1 MYVRYASI
9 AGFPVRPTSVLL
21 NLLMA
26 VVAMP
31 SIHAAEAE
39 VKIVK
44 AKCDLAEYRQF
55 DFWIGEWRVVETKTG
70 DAAGQSKI
78 ENLYNGCGIR
88 ENWEDPDLTGG
99 SLNIYDAS
107 DKKWHQLWIDSSGSR
122 RDFVGGLEGGKMILI
137 ATHPSLAHPG
147 KTVSERMTF
156 TPNPDGSVRQYSD
169 ATFDG
174 GKTWSE
180 RYDYTYRRK

>member
-70 DAAGQSKI
+70 DAAGARWLGFPGGISDLRYPDT
-78 ENLYNGCGIR
+78 ETRTLEELRHCG
-88 ENWEDPDLTGG
+88 
-99 SLNIYDAS
+99 YC
-107 DKKWHQLWIDSSGSR
+107 QLA
-122 RDFVGGLEGGKMILI
+122 V
-137 ATHPSLAHPG
+137 P
-147 KTVSERMTF
+147 
-156 TPNPDGSVRQYSD
+156 
-169 ATFDG
+169 
-174 GKTWSE
+174 
-180 RYDYTYRRK
+180 